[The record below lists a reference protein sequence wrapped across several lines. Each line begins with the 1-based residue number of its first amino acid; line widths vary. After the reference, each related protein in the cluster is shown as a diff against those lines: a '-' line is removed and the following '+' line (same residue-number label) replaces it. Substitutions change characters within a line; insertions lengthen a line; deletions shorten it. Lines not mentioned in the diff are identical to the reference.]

1 MSAAE
6 STVFVVDDEPSV
18 RKSLG
23 RLLKAAGYRVEA
35 FASAREFLQRDPDF
49 GVSCLVLDVQMPEL
63 NGLELQQALMETD
76 RSLPIIFI
84 TGHGDIPMSVHAMK
98 AGALDFLSKPIDE
111 KDLLGAIAR
120 ALEKARQQSK
130 HRAESAEIKR
140 LLATLTPREH
150 EVVRALAGG
159 ASNKEI
165 ARTLDV
171 AESTVKNHIQN
182 ILKKFNL
189 ASRVQIAVYAVEHGI
204 ADVDRSQRTL
214 HGGHA
219 TPKPWVAAG

>member
-150 EVVRALAGG
+150 EVLLQVITGRPNKQIAAALGTTE
-159 ASNKEI
+159 K
-165 ARTLDV
+165 
-171 AESTVKNHIQN
+171 TVKVHRG
-182 ILKKFNL
+182 
-189 ASRVQIAVYAVEHGI
+189 RVMHKMQVQSVADLVRLCEKAGI
-204 ADVDRSQRTL
+204 RV
-214 HGGHA
+214 
-219 TPKPWVAAG
+219 P